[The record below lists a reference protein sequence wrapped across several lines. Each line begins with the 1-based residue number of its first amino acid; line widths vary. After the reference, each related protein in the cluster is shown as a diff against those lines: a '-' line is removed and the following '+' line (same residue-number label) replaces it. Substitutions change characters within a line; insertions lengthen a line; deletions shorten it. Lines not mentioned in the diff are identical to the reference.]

1 MHCSVDHM
9 LNLAYLCYNQEKI
22 VSGNEI
28 LITARSESLQDS
40 SLLSEG
46 VVAADRVDSAR
57 TIQTE
62 ETLPTGEQLLLLLLR
77 LLLLHL
83 LLAVTTITAIYTFYT
98 V

>member
-9 LNLAYLCYNQEKI
+9 LNLAYCCYKQEKI

-28 LITARSESLQDS
+28 LITARSEALQDS

-57 TIQTE
+57 VIQTE
-62 ETLPTGEQLLLLLLR
+62 ETLPAGEKLLLLLLSQLLLLLL
-77 LLLLHL
+77 
-83 LLAVTTITAIYTFYT
+83 AVAITTLYSIVVF
-98 V
+98 